1 MRVLARVEH
10 LYTGVIDTDTYR
22 WCVLIYPE
30 LEKWI
35 KHTNFI
41 TSFTTQCAVFKV
53 DISILWKNVNFSSDT
68 DSTALKCRQW
78 AMIMSHRLHE
88 FAWKQLVPI
97 SVVTESEFASESANF
112 FPVRPSPNPR
122 IFGDQKWRFWN
133 VCSKIFSPH
142 FSNLYHQNPVRM
154 ALTPFSLTH
163 RYTTTTT

>member
-112 FPVRPSPNPR
+112 FPVRPSPNLR
-122 IFGDQKWRFWN
+122 FFWRPKMA
-133 VCSKIFSPH
+133 VLKRM
-142 FSNLYHQNPVRM
+142 FSNFFDLISQI
-154 ALTPFSLTH
+154 
-163 RYTTTTT
+163 YTTKTPSEWH